1 MAMSFRQVALGN
13 RRPQSKAEFVAD
25 GIIHVIGLTA
35 ALCGTIGLVALALL
49 GGHKDVLQLLVY
61 CGGMLAMFGASAA
74 YNLGY
79 GTRFRHV
86 LQSFD
91 HSAIFLMITGTYT
104 PFITSGFSLW
114 AASLLLVLIWG
125 WALCGIAMRLFWP
138 IAFARHSLMLYLGLG
153 WMAVVFIAPQL
164 YLSTPQVLIPLII
177 GGLLYTGGVLFHVG
191 ERLPFQNAIWHVF
204 VLAAAASHYYA
215 VVESVLLRASA

>member
-1 MAMSFRQVALGN
+1 MAMSFQQVALGN
-13 RRPQSKAEFVAD
+13 RRPQSNAEFIAD
-25 GIIHVIGLTA
+25 GIIHIVGLTA

-49 GGHKDVLQLLVY
+49 GGHSDVLQLLVY

-104 PFITSGFSLW
+104 PFITNGFSFW

-138 IAFARHSLMLYLGLG
+138 AAFARYSLMLYLGLG
-153 WMAVVFIAPQL
+153 WMAVIFIAPQL
-164 YLSTPQVLIPLII
+164 YLTTPQVLIPLII